1 MPQPPLLH
9 LMSMAYFGKS
19 HSQGERGKVNLGH
32 QDDVRLKKVQNSS
45 EIRKKIE
52 FHKKGPFLVQIG
64 QLL

>member
-19 HSQGERGKVNLGH
+19 HSQGKRRKVNLGH

-45 EIRKKIE
+45 EIRKKN
-52 FHKKGPFLVQIG
+52 
-64 QLL
+64 